1 MKISTGVFPKD
12 PFLYLGYFI
21 SLLLILI
28 GFAVSYDFLTEEN
41 QLLVIHFDAF
51 RGIDFLGD
59 KFDVFNVLWISLLI
73 TLVNFF
79 LSAILYYRERFLS
92 YLIEYFNI
100 FFALLILIAVA
111 VIISVN

>member
-1 MKISTGVFPKD
+1 MKLPANIFPKD
-12 PFLYLGYFI
+12 PFLYLGYFASL
-21 SLLLILI
+21 SLLLI
-28 GFAVSYDFLTEEN
+28 GFAISYTPLAEES

-59 KFDVFNVLWISLLI
+59 KFDVFNVLWISLLV

-92 YLIEYFNI
+92 YLIEYFNV

>member
-1 MKISTGVFPKD
+1 MKLPANVFPKD
-12 PFLYLGYFI
+12 IFLYLGYFV

-28 GFAVSYDFLTEEN
+28 GFAVSYNSLTEES
-41 QLLVIHFDAF
+41 QLLVVHFDAF

-59 KFDVFNVLWISLLI
+59 KFDVFNVLWIGLLV

-79 LSAILYYRERFLS
+79 LSAALYYRERFLS